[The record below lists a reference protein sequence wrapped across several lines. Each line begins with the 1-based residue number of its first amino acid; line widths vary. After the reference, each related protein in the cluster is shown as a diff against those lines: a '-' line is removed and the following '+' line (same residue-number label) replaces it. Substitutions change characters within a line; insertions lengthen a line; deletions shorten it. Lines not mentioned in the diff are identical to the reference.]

1 MIIIKCYEGVPNY
14 TQIRELREDIR
25 DIIISSQK
33 IIYYIFNN
41 YWVIDEKDRMR
52 DMSFNLQLEIII
64 CTNDQMAP
72 EDKRINLIFR
82 AYFMK
87 KIVWNKSIYK
97 NNFKKDL

>member
-1 MIIIKCYEGVPNY
+1 MIIIKCYEDVPNY
-14 TQIRELREDIR
+14 TQIRELRQDVR

-72 EDKRINLIFR
+72 KDKRINLIFR

>member
-1 MIIIKCYEGVPNY
+1 MIIIKCYEDVPNY
-14 TQIRELREDIR
+14 TQIRELRQDVR

-82 AYFMK
+82 VYFMK

>member
-14 TQIRELREDIR
+14 TQIRELREDVR

-52 DMSFNLQLEIII
+52 EF
-64 CTNDQMAP
+64 
-72 EDKRINLIFR
+72 
-82 AYFMK
+82 
-87 KIVWNKSIYK
+87 
-97 NNFKKDL
+97 

>member
-1 MIIIKCYEGVPNY
+1 MIIIKCYEDVPNY
-14 TQIRELREDIR
+14 TQIRELRQDVR

-82 AYFMK
+82 VYFMK
-87 KIVWNKSIYK
+87 KI
-97 NNFKKDL
+97 

>member
-1 MIIIKCYEGVPNY
+1 MIIIKCYEDVPNY
-14 TQIRELREDIR
+14 TQIRELRQDVR

-41 YWVIDEKDRMR
+41 YWVRDEKDRMR

-82 AYFMK
+82 VYFMK

>member
-1 MIIIKCYEGVPNY
+1 MIIIKCYEDVPNY
-14 TQIRELREDIR
+14 TQIRELRQDVR

-64 CTNDQMAP
+64 CTNDQMSP

-82 AYFMK
+82 VYFMK